1 MIPGL
6 REVMIPLS
14 PSTTTTS
21 RPSGFRSGR
30 GCRCRRAHRRAVS
43 AGAVLRNADSL
54 RAASNQHTQPDQRA
68 RRLVVL
74 ACTSPGR
81 PATGEPEL
89 PQPGRSVAESS
100 DHRRCAYAP
109 PKADIRRRRATPPP
123 VVYTSQSIPATAA
136 AGSGWGWQVRHTRRA
151 ARGPVPAAAAG
162 QRQSNGQC
170 IEHGSAAQSLRAP
183 AEPELNSQSTPQW
196 PECRR
201 SRIWLSTQQPAQTR
215 ASVHCTAS
223 RVIPGLQCQRARR
236 RSQRGGRHPAA
247 TRNALSA
254 GRCKQS
260 RTCGGED
267 RWMRRGLHLLDR
279 GSTWAWIHS

>member
-162 QRQSNGQC
+162 QRQSNADA
-170 IEHGSAAQSLRAP
+170 SSTAQPPESLRAP
-183 AEPELNSQSTPQW
+183 AEPVPSSQRRLDGQDAAAAARGPARSNRLRHAQQW
-196 PECRR
+196 
-201 SRIWLSTQQPAQTR
+201 LAQ
-215 ASVHCTAS
+215 SQW
-223 RVIPGLQCQRARR
+223 VIPGPRCQCTRVG
-236 RSQRGGRHPAA
+236 RSVVVASSDHPQL
-247 TRNALSA
+247 R
-254 GRCKQS
+254 
-260 RTCGGED
+260 
-267 RWMRRGLHLLDR
+267 
-279 GSTWAWIHS
+279 